1 MARTQAA
8 DYEEK
13 RQTIVEEAA
22 RLFAAQGS
30 DGASVAE
37 LAEACATSKSLIY
50 HYYPSKEA
58 ILFDVMNGH
67 MDDLLG
73 AIEENAAGPAAEA
86 FARFTRALLRRYAG
100 AAARQKVLLY
110 EIDRLPR
117 AQRQE
122 IIDKER
128 RLIAHAEGLI
138 ARASRKPQDRAR
150 LRAAAM
156 LYFGMLNWTHNWFK
170 PSGALTRDELADMAA
185 ETVLRSLA

>member
-8 DYEEK
+8 DYAEK
-13 RQTIVEEAA
+13 RLAIVEEAA
-22 RLFAAQGS
+22 RLFAARGF

-50 HYYPSKEA
+50 HYYASKEA

-73 AIEENAAGPAAEA
+73 AIDDSAGGGAAEA
-86 FARFTRALLRRYAG
+86 FTRFTRALLRRYAG

-110 EIDRLPR
+110 EIERLPR

-122 IIDKER
+122 IVEKER
-128 RLIAHAEGLI
+128 RLVAHAEALI
-138 ARASRKPQDRAR
+138 ARASRKTQDRAR

-156 LYFGMLNWTHNWFK
+156 LYFGMLNWTHNWFR
-170 PSGALTRDELADMAA
+170 PSGALSRDELADMAA
-185 ETVLRSLA
+185 ETVLKSLA